1 MTKKEKRSEKDA
13 IWSSTLTNVIPERR
27 KSLEQVCICLTS
39 HKGEKRNEKGG
50 ESLHIGGLA
59 VGVML
64 EGRMLSTVALTWDI
78 SGLGVGDRIPR
89 GVLEIVNPFVEV
101 VGGSVSDTKT
111 AGKEASSGDGM
122 MRVSG

>member
-1 MTKKEKRSEKDA
+1 
-13 IWSSTLTNVIPERR
+13 
-27 KSLEQVCICLTS
+27 
-39 HKGEKRNEKGG
+39 
-50 ESLHIGGLA
+50 
-59 VGVML
+59 ML
-64 EGRMLSTVALTWDI
+64 EGRMLSTVALTCDI

-101 VGGSVSDTKT
+101 VGGSVSDTNT